1 MSRYRVEI
9 RLKDAPP
16 DAEPLM
22 VIGVSTKAE
31 AEWLAA
37 ALSDED
43 STVIITRDAPAPDT
57 PVN

>member
-9 RLKDAPP
+9 RQKDAPP
-16 DAEPLM
+16 DEEPLM

-31 AEWLAA
+31 AEWLAT

-43 STVIITRDAPAPDT
+43 STTVIKEDALT
-57 PVN
+57 PYTPLG